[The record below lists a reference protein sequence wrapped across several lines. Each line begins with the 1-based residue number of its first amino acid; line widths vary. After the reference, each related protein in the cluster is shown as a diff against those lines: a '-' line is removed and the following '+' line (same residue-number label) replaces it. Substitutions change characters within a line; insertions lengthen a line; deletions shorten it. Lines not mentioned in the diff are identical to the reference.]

1 MRPSRDVQSMQLVKA
16 KLNVSICQFW
26 ITDQVSVL
34 YMIIFFLTLQDIVI
48 KVCSSTIQISGWQYR
63 IWLIHA
69 IGVSGKWW
77 NRLLLVG
84 SFEAFGWCLSVKRNY
99 ECDTIITWIQ
109 ECNTIIACF
118 PLIQLVTCIS
128 ESRNY
133 EKIAMLLDLQSWVNW
148 GSKWQKFK
156 ETHENLLRSLKIF
169 FLSVI
174 KMEGWKLKHVSN
186 F

>member
-1 MRPSRDVQSMQLVKA
+1 MQLVKA

-48 KVCSSTIQISGWQYR
+48 KACSSTIQISGWQYR

-109 ECNTIIACF
+109 ECNTIIAWIWRNICF